1 MRNRHGLKRTLVPQ
15 SETIFVI
22 SDNGDEVE
30 FVIDTFVI
38 DTKGTVTQLIVHGGG
53 NDQKAVHKGMQR

>member
-30 FVIDTFVI
+30 FVIDT
-38 DTKGTVTQLIVHGGG
+38 KGTVTQLIVHGGG